1 MAVNSTGATK
11 VNFTPRNNANS
22 MKNCVLPNMAA
33 MLIPPIAA
41 IKAATTRYTTDSKV
55 LLQGDI
61 PVWFRFDQQS
71 KIIVIANTGAE
82 IAATNAQADI
92 IFVPVVNI

>member
-1 MAVNSTGATK
+1 M
-11 VNFTPRNNANS
+11 
-22 MKNCVLPNMAA
+22 
-33 MLIPPIAA
+33 
-41 IKAATTRYTTDSKV
+41 V

-82 IAATNAQADI
+82 IAATSAQADI
-92 IFVPVVNI
+92 IFVPAVNI